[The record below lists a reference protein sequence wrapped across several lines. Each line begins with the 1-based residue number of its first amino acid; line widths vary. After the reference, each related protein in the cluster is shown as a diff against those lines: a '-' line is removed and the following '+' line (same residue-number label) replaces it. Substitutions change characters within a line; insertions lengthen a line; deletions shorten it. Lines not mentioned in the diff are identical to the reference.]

1 MKLQLQDV
9 SGNVVEEKT
18 LVLGE
23 GDTLIMRFPYDVTA
37 EQAMQP
43 FQHVKEALEGKH
55 SAVGLPNSIDFL
67 ILKVEK

>member
-9 SGNVVEEKT
+9 NGSVVEEKT

-23 GDTLIMRFPYDVTA
+23 GDTLIMRFPYGVTS
-37 EQAMQP
+37 EQAEKP

-55 SAVGLPNSIDFL
+55 STVGLPNSIDFL
-67 ILKVEK
+67 VLKVEK